1 MLASSPE
8 PLRVLFC
15 GKNHSVL
22 AWVTTCI
29 LGITNFIRLNWSSCL
44 GAKPVHIP
52 GNLTVGGN
60 LTVLGFGKA
69 RPQRCS
75 GTIYL
80 YSIDAARRGVILG
93 KCKLISIRAF

>member
-1 MLASSPE
+1 
-8 PLRVLFC
+8 
-15 GKNHSVL
+15 
-22 AWVTTCI
+22 
-29 LGITNFIRLNWSSCL
+29 
-44 GAKPVHIP
+44 VHIP